1 MLAGGRRTPRDV
13 LVGGTWT
20 MSPEVNHAAP
30 YPSTR
35 TRARADFRESL
46 WPSAPLCHCLVGG
59 CASEDCVRV
68 PAVFQISLA
77 AFISE
82 RVFTTLNHATGAA
95 AAGQLIRLRSHMR
108 YGHDQIELTG
118 HARSVIDHVSVT
130 FISCV
135 PAFQLSKNGC
145 RLNLVLY
152 DSM

>member
-1 MLAGGRRTPRDV
+1 M
-13 LVGGTWT
+13 LVGGETNVTGRGPW
-20 MSPEVNHAAP
+20 SWKSNHAARHCAIA
-30 YPSTR
+30 YPR
-35 TRARADFRESL
+35 CPCRQSL

-82 RVFTTLNHATGAA
+82 RVMTIINHATVAA

-135 PAFQLSKNGC
+135 PAFQLSENGC